1 VATPLLM
8 RLLVAFPALTPFL
21 LTTYLDL
28 HLRPQTA
35 ALGLSLLL
43 IYTAGSAL
51 LAALIFE
58 RKDL

>member
-1 VATPLLM
+1 M
-8 RLLVAFPALTPFL
+8 RLLVAFPALTPL

-28 HLRPQTA
+28 HLRPQA

>member
-1 VATPLLM
+1 M

-28 HLRPQTA
+28 HLRPQA
-35 ALGLSLLL
+35 AGLGLSLLFT
-43 IYTAGSAL
+43 YTAGFAL